1 MKCRYCDTVIENTK
15 HLIYECY
22 NVRNI
27 WSILSRLFG
36 FKIQWKHVVVGFYLE
51 DNSKIEVLNTTI
63 SFVACKIYK
72 YKMYCRLESLEER
85 DIDIHNH
92 LKHNITFMGNVFKYS
107 KNMICH
113 KMFEKLVALF

>member
-1 MKCRYCDTVIENTK
+1 M
-15 HLIYECY
+15 
-22 NVRNI
+22 
-27 WSILSRLFG
+27 SRLFG

-85 DIDIHNH
+85 EIDIHNH

>member
-1 MKCRYCDTVIENTK
+1 MECRYCDTEIENTK

-36 FKIQWKHVVVGFYLE
+36 FKIQWKHVVGFYLE

-63 SFVACKIYK
+63 SFVVCVK
-72 YKMYCRLESLEER
+72 YTSTKCIVDLNL
-85 DIDIHNH
+85 
-92 LKHNITFMGNVFKYS
+92 S
-107 KNMICH
+107 KS
-113 KMFEKLVALF
+113 VR